1 MRPSK
6 RQRRK
11 FHVIEVKKKTKQTWM
26 TGKFLA
32 YMLNVYESIVC
43 KERTCQWKIIT
54 QRTRKIQSLTDIDI
68 DQYIQAD
75 LQWTESAQK
84 LSSRSFT
91 CLSTC
96 LNPNA
101 FFLYSLLLLLALSA
115 SFVIRLDFFFFFFF
129 VIIIILN
136 TFGDTNEKKNERR
149 FGLMLNLCLFDIDI
163 RQVSSLNIEKIKCY
177 LLCILI

>member
-32 YMLNVYESIVC
+32 YMLNVYERIVC

-101 FFLYSLLLLLALSA
+101 FFFIFVASLTCSFRFVCYS
-115 SFVIRLDFFFFFFF
+115 FRFFFFFFF

-136 TFGDTNEKKNERR
+136 TFGDTNEKKKTNVD
-149 FGLMLNLCLFDIDI
+149 L
-163 RQVSSLNIEKIKCY
+163 V
-177 LLCILI
+177 